1 MLDAIG
7 AGAVGGA
14 KEDWAQ
20 VWLKSDEYRNVSEEI
35 ERICGERRRAD
46 NSISNILTDQDEYAM
61 PLIAQIN
68 AVIKRTFT
76 SYWRDPNYLLG
87 K

>member
-7 AGAVGGA
+7 AGATA
-14 KEDWAQ
+14 KTNQDWAK
-20 VWLKSDEYRNVSEEI
+20 VWKESEECKKVTEEI
-35 ERICGERRRAD
+35 KQICRDRKNAEMSAFMK
-46 NSISNILTDQDEYAM
+46 DQREYAM
-61 PLIAQIN
+61 PLGTQIM
-68 AVIKRTFT
+68 AVTKRTFT